1 MQAKPFSELS
11 ELVKVNT
18 ADTSAIGNTVTDSN
32 AAFGVSSSSPVTWA
46 GTASAQQQ
54 KQEEAAA
61 EGVEKEVVSP
71 THQLG
76 GQQKAD

>member
-1 MQAKPFSELS
+1 M
-11 ELVKVNT
+11 
-18 ADTSAIGNTVTDSN
+18 
-32 AAFGVSSSSPVTWA
+32 TWA

-61 EGVEKEVVSP
+61 EGVEKELVSP